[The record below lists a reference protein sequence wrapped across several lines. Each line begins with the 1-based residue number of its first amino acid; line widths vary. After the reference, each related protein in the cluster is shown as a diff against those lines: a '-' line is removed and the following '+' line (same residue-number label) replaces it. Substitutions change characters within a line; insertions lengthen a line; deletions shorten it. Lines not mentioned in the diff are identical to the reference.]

1 MITVRKSS
9 DRGYADHG
17 WLKSF
22 HSFSFADY
30 HDPKHM
36 GFGNLRVINEDRIAP
51 GTGFGTH
58 GHRDMEIVSYVIS
71 GELAHKDSMGTG
83 QAPKAAGGASG
94 AAASGVIK
102 PGDVQRMS
110 AGRGVM
116 HSEFNHAPNDTTH
129 FLQIWIEPNVRGI
142 EPGYEQ
148 KHFDA
153 ASRRGGLR
161 LVASPDGREGSV
173 TIHADASIYS
183 GRFDGTQALRRELDP
198 ARKAYVHVVRGSVSV
213 NGQPLQGGD
222 ALRLENEPALWI
234 DHGVDAELLVF
245 DLH

>member
-1 MITVRKSS
+1 MIAIRKSS

-58 GHRDMEIVSYVIS
+58 GHRDMEIVSYVLS
-71 GELAHKDSMGTG
+71 GELAHKDSMGN
-83 QAPKAAGGASG
+83 GGEG
-94 AAASGVIK
+94 AAVSGVIK

-116 HSEFNHAPNDTTH
+116 HSEFNHAPKDTTH

-153 ASRRGGLR
+153 ASKRGALR
-161 LVASPDGREGSV
+161 LVASPDGRDGSV

-183 GRFDGTQALRRELDP
+183 GLFDGAEQLRQTLDP
-198 ARKAYVHVVRGSVSV
+198 NRKTYVHVVRGSASV
-213 NGQPLQGGD
+213 NDKLLQAGD
-222 ALRLENEPALWI
+222 ALRLEGESTLAI

-245 DLH
+245 DLR